1 MSFVN
6 KVIDFVQELFRSL
19 SNGYLFFGGWGDLIR
34 SVFDILLIAVL
45 LYWALLFIKQS
56 RAWQLIKGIVFVV
69 IFVLVCSL
77 LGLEMVG
84 FVFSKFLYV
93 FAIMFVVIF
102 QPELR
107 RILETVGIKSFTSI
121 KGVLVNTDEHKEEVN
136 SFIKEISNACME
148 MSKTYTGALILI
160 ERNTKLDELLTQ
172 ENVVQFESSVTSNVL
187 QSLFYKGAPMH
198 DGGVLIR
205 EGKIIAARCHVP
217 LSVTMHSLDR
227 TGTRHRAAVGASE
240 MGDTI
245 AIAVSEERGKTSI
258 AVNGK
263 LYEMQSGNELEA
275 NLRYLLGVSDIQDS
289 KRPFSGKKKKK
300 GKTKAQIANSNVVVA
315 QTESASEITPFKVSE
330 SVQRGAESLR
340 SKSMSTTVVEK
351 IVLILLSLIISFGLW
366 IYIQINNNP
375 VISKTYVVPINYN
388 NMSIS
393 SDEFLSFRMTEVTV
407 KIVGR
412 QKVLDNL
419 QADDLEATIDTTNIS
434 GSGAVELPV
443 TVKAKDSGVYFRVE
457 LLNPDAIPVFIN
469 TAEDN

>member
-1 MSFVN
+1 M
-6 KVIDFVQELFRSL
+6 DFIYKISDFIQELFRSL

-34 SVFDILLIAVL
+34 SVFDILLIAFL

-69 IFVLVCSL
+69 VFVLVCSL

-121 KGVLVNTDEHKEEVN
+121 KGVLVNTNEHRQEVN
-136 SFIKEISNACME
+136 DFIKEVANACTE
-148 MSKTYTGALILI
+148 MAKTYTGALILI
-160 ERNTKLDELLTQ
+160 ERNTKLDELLMQ

-227 TGTRHRAAVGASE
+227 AGTRHRAAVGASE

-258 AVNGK
+258 AVNGN
-263 LYEMQSGNELEA
+263 LYEMQSKNELIA
-275 NLRYLLGVSDIQDS
+275 NLKYLLGVSDLQEGH
-289 KRPFSGKKKKK
+289 KRPFGSKKKKS
-300 GKTKAQIANSNVVVA
+300 KAQIANANIVSA
-315 QTESASEITPFKVSE
+315 QSETSVDSSFKVSD
-330 SVQRGAESLR
+330 SVQRGAASLR
-340 SKSMSTTVVEK
+340 SKSMSTTIAEK
-351 IVLILLSLIISFGLW
+351 IILAVLSLLISFGLW

-375 VISKTYVVPINYN
+375 VVTRKYDVPITYDNLTPDDNY
-388 NMSIS
+388 I
-393 SDEFLSFRMTEVTV
+393 LSYQIDTV
-407 KIVGR
+407 SVEIVGR
-412 QKVLDNL
+412 QKVLNNL
-419 QADDLEATIDTTNIS
+419 QSSDIIAMIDDSGVT
-434 GSGAVELPV
+434 GSGDVELPV
-443 TVKAKDSGVYFRVE
+443 IIKSKESGVYFRVE
-457 LLNPDAIPVFIN
+457 QQLPETVHVLISNN
-469 TAEDN
+469 SNQEGS

>member
-6 KVIDFVQELFRSL
+6 KIADFINELFRSL

-34 SVFDILLIAVL
+34 SVCDILLITFL

-69 IFVLVCSL
+69 VFVLLCSL

-84 FVFSKFLYV
+84 FLFSKFLYV

-121 KGVLVNTDEHKEEVN
+121 KGVLVNSNDHKTETTR
-136 SFIKEISNACME
+136 FIKEISNACKE
-148 MSKTYTGALILI
+148 MARDYTGALILI
-160 ERNTKLDELLTQ
+160 ERNTKLDELLME

-217 LSVTMHSLDR
+217 LSVTMHNLDR
-227 TGTRHRAAVGASE
+227 SGTRHRAAVGASE

-245 AIAVSEERGKTSI
+245 AVVVSEERGKTSI

-263 LYEMQSGNELEA
+263 LYEMQNSAELEA
-275 NLRYLLGVSDIQDS
+275 NLKYLLGVSDLNES
-289 KRPFSGKKKKK
+289 GLKRAIGGKKKKRS
-300 GKTKAQIANSNVVVA
+300 KAQIANANVVVA
-315 QTESASEITPFKVSE
+315 QNEPSGDDSSFKMAD

-340 SKSMSTTVVEK
+340 SKSRSSSIAEK
-351 IVLILLSLIISFGLW
+351 IILAVLSLLISFGLW

-375 VISKTYVVPINYN
+375 VITKHYEVPISYD
-388 NMSIS
+388 NMSLDGDS
-393 SDEFLSFRMTEVTV
+393 YLSYPIEKVEVD
-407 KIVGR
+407 IVGR
-412 QKVLDNL
+412 QKVLDRL
-419 QADDLEATIDTTNIS
+419 TSDDIVATVDDS
-434 GSGAVELPV
+434 SVEGSGVTELPIIV
-443 TVKAKDSGVYFRVE
+443 SSKDSGVYFRVE
-457 LLNPDAIPVFIN
+457 QQLPETISVLASDKS
-469 TAEDN
+469 E